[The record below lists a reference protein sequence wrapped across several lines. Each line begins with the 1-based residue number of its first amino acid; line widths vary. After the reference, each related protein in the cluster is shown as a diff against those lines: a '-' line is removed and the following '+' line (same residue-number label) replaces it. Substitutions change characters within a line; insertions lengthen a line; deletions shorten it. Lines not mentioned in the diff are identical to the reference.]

1 MFRKFTMAALA
12 AAAFA
17 LMFCASDFSGSQAFA
32 RGGRGRGG
40 HTGGHSVHNGRRAS
54 SRGRGFVHRGRYFRA
69 GVPYFYAYDGYVT
82 PGLPMFGPY
91 VTRGGLVYSDGYY
104 GGHARAAFRRMLAQ
118 PTAVADTVV
127 TGIGKSSPVGSNVQ
141 AGSPGG
147 RRDSSSR
154 LSIAVRGIAARP
166 AAGGH

>member
-104 GGHARAAFRRMLAQ
+104 GGHARAAFRAHAR
-118 PTAVADTVV
+118 TAY
-127 TGIGKSSPVGSNVQ
+127 
-141 AGSPGG
+141 G
-147 RRDSSSR
+147 R
-154 LSIAVRGIAARP
+154 
-166 AAGGH
+166 GGHRGHGHR